1 MFAEFKNVE
10 ERFVTRN
17 YHSVI
22 LLNFISVIFEKLV
35 FSFLDYLNSFL
46 DYVKLKMNSA
56 KEIT

>member
-1 MFAEFKNVE
+1 MFAAFKNVE

-17 YHSVI
+17 YHPVI

-35 FSFLDYLNSFL
+35 NNSFL